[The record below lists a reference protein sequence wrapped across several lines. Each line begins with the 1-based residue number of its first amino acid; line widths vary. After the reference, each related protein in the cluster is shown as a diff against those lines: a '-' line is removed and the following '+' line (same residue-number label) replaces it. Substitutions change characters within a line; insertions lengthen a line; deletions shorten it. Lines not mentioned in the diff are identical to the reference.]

1 MKINVYYDE
10 EGISILDILSED
22 FLLFLK
28 DYIKENLKQWERDCS
43 KQKRIDCKRIEKIF
57 NLCVIIKLKMV

>member
-28 DYIKENLKQWERDCS
+28 DYIKENLKQ
-43 KQKRIDCKRIEKIF
+43 
-57 NLCVIIKLKMV
+57 